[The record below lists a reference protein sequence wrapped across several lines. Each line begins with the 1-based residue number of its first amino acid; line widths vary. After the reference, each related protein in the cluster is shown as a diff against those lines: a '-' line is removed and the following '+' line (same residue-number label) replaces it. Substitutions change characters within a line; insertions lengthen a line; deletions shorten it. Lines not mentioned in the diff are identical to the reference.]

1 MSSVT
6 PTSTKRKRKRARALR
21 RKAALALLGS
31 GLGLFCRFAPVE
43 HQDLCHWSAKLLGLF
58 LGSP

>member
-1 MSSVT
+1 MSVVT
-6 PTSTKRKRKRARALR
+6 PTSTKRKRALR
-21 RKAALALLGS
+21 RKAIMLLLGS

>member
-1 MSSVT
+1 MSSDT
-6 PTSTKRKRKRARALR
+6 PTSKKRKRALR
-21 RKAALALLGS
+21 RKAIMLLLGS

-43 HQDLCHWSAKLLGLF
+43 HQDLCHWAAKLLGLF

>member
-6 PTSTKRKRKRARALR
+6 PTSTKRRRVLALR
-21 RKAALALLGS
+21 RKAIMLLLGS

-43 HQDLCHWSAKLLGLF
+43 HQDLCHWAAKLLGLF

>member
-1 MSSVT
+1 M
-6 PTSTKRKRKRARALR
+6 L
-21 RKAALALLGS
+21 LLGS

-43 HQDLCHWSAKLLGLF
+43 HQDICHMAAKLFGLF

>member
-1 MSSVT
+1 MSSDT
-6 PTSTKRKRKRARALR
+6 PTSTKRKRARALR

-31 GLGLFCRFAPVE
+31 GLGLFCRFAPIE

>member
-1 MSSVT
+1 MSNDI
-6 PTSTKRKRKRARALR
+6 PTSTKRRRARSLR
-21 RKAALALLGS
+21 RKAIMMLLGS

-43 HQDLCHWSAKLLGLF
+43 HQDICHMAAKLFGLF